1 MKNKKVLT
9 LLLVMLMV
17 CTTAVAAY
25 VPAFNA
31 GYNASKNTGT
41 TTGGSGLNDG
51 VTVTDV
57 TDKYK
62 TGLVAD
68 ALNTDAMLTASD
80 VAELT
85 GDQSPVFSSEDE
97 VWVIVQLSDDSLVSR
112 YNNGENE
119 KYSSIDKYLE
129 SSSAK
134 GQAAVLEAK
143 QTALMAKLLKAEAL
157 PEVPLLLDLPD
168 LSMDLTMV

>member
-57 TDKYK
+57 TGKYD
-62 TGLVAD
+62 TGALAA
-68 ALNTDAMLTASD
+68 ALNKIGRAH
-80 VAELT
+80 V
-85 GDQSPVFSSEDE
+85 
-97 VWVIVQLSDDSLVSR
+97 
-112 YNNGENE
+112 
-119 KYSSIDKYLE
+119 
-129 SSSAK
+129 
-134 GQAAVLEAK
+134 
-143 QTALMAKLLKAEAL
+143 
-157 PEVPLLLDLPD
+157 
-168 LSMDLTMV
+168 

>member
-1 MKNKKVLT
+1 MRNKKVLT

-57 TDKYK
+57 TD
-62 TGLVAD
+62 
-68 ALNTDAMLTASD
+68 
-80 VAELT
+80 
-85 GDQSPVFSSEDE
+85 Q
-97 VWVIVQLSDDSLVSR
+97 VQNRLGCGRSQHGRNAHRVR
-112 YNNGENE
+112 RRR
-119 KYSSIDKYLE
+119 IDGRPI
-129 SSSAK
+129 ARIF
-134 GQAAVLEAK
+134 V
-143 QTALMAKLLKAEAL
+143 
-157 PEVPLLLDLPD
+157 
-168 LSMDLTMV
+168 